1 MELLKYSI
9 SLQLDIFFQ
18 KQKNGLR
25 EDLPVSIFHAS
36 LKQFVYAL
44 PIVCPFFQMR
54 YKTYFIV

>member
-25 EDLPVSIFHAS
+25 EGLAGINLS
-36 LKQFVYAL
+36 
-44 PIVCPFFQMR
+44 R
-54 YKTYFIV
+54 